1 MQQVPLILLMIFGG
15 ICLAIQPSTNARM
28 AQHVGILGG
37 AIMNFLV
44 GLIVLIAI
52 ALAFGKADLKQL
64 PNASWWQYLGGF
76 FGAFFVSM
84 GIFVVPKIGTTAA
97 LGAVIAGQLI
107 TAVVL
112 DHYGIFDLKQIAITP
127 LRIGGIALLAL
138 GALCVIY
145 KPAL

>member
-1 MQQVPLILLMIFGG
+1 MIFGG

-28 AQHVGILGG
+28 AQHVGVLGG

-44 GLIVLIAI
+44 GSIVLITI
-52 ALAFGKADLKQL
+52 ALVFGKADLKQL

-97 LGAVIAGQLI
+97 IGAVIAGQLI
-107 TAVVL
+107 TATIL

-127 LRIGGIALLAL
+127 LRIGGIVLLAL

-145 KPAL
+145 KPTP

>member
-1 MQQVPLILLMIFGG
+1 MILGG

-37 AIMNFLV
+37 ALMNFFV
-44 GLIVLIAI
+44 GGLVLIAI
-52 ALAFGKADLKQL
+52 ALTFGKADLRQL

-84 GIFVVPKIGTTAA
+84 GIFVVPKIGTAAA

-107 TAVVL
+107 TAVIL
-112 DHYGIFDLKQIAITP
+112 DHYGFFDLKQIAISP
-127 LRIGGIALLAL
+127 LRIGGVALLTL
-138 GALCVIY
+138 GALCIIY
-145 KPAL
+145 KPA

>member
-1 MQQVPLILLMIFGG
+1 MIFGG

-28 AQHVGILGG
+28 AQHVGVLGG

-44 GLIVLIAI
+44 GSIVLITI
-52 ALAFGKADLKQL
+52 ALVFGKADLKQL

-84 GIFVVPKIGTTAA
+84 GIFVVPKIGTITA

-107 TAVVL
+107 TATIL

-127 LRIGGIALLAL
+127 LRIGGIVLLAL

-145 KPAL
+145 KPTP

>member
-1 MQQVPLILLMIFGG
+1 MIFGG

-28 AQHVGILGG
+28 AQHVGVLGG
-37 AIMNFLV
+37 AIMNFLI
-44 GLIVLIAI
+44 GGIVLITI
-52 ALAFGKADLKQL
+52 ALVFGKTDLKQL

-107 TAVVL
+107 TAIIL

-127 LRIGGIALLAL
+127 LRIGGIVLLAL

-145 KPAL
+145 KPAV